1 MNNNYAQTDTRV
13 LQIPIEDIIPN
24 RFQPRLT
31 FDNKSLEELA
41 LSIKQ
46 HGIIQPL
53 VLRRV
58 GDKYEIIAGERRYKA
73 ATMAGLA
80 SVPAILSDMDDNTS
94 AEVAIVE
101 NVQRKDLTAIE
112 EAKSFKALL
121 EKGYMT
127 QEELSKKMGLS
138 QAAISNKLRLLTLD
152 ESVQQAI
159 LQEKISERHARSL
172 LKIKSL
178 EDQKTMLSR
187 IINERL
193 TVRQLEE
200 EIKKMIGNDTET
212 DVPIVN
218 TPDLDQMLK
227 AAVDIAKPA
236 EMKTQADSFD
246 ILKNAETPQELAPE
260 KIKEAEKMPNKF
272 FNFLEDEAA
281 NMSMEDDILSFKS
294 LIDKEE
300 PKEEKK
306 AESLV
311 NVSDDIEMLDDFI
324 IPSVKENTAVND
336 DSYLG
341 NIISTIRNLHLD
353 SDKVKVEEIN
363 LPAEYHINIVIKKDK
378 L

>member
-152 ESVQQAI
+152 ESVQQADRKSTR
-159 LQEKISERHARSL
+159 LNSSHA
-172 LKIKSL
+172 
-178 EDQKTMLSR
+178 
-187 IINERL
+187 
-193 TVRQLEE
+193 
-200 EIKKMIGNDTET
+200 
-212 DVPIVN
+212 
-218 TPDLDQMLK
+218 
-227 AAVDIAKPA
+227 
-236 EMKTQADSFD
+236 
-246 ILKNAETPQELAPE
+246 
-260 KIKEAEKMPNKF
+260 
-272 FNFLEDEAA
+272 
-281 NMSMEDDILSFKS
+281 
-294 LIDKEE
+294 
-300 PKEEKK
+300 
-306 AESLV
+306 
-311 NVSDDIEMLDDFI
+311 
-324 IPSVKENTAVND
+324 
-336 DSYLG
+336 
-341 NIISTIRNLHLD
+341 
-353 SDKVKVEEIN
+353 
-363 LPAEYHINIVIKKDK
+363 
-378 L
+378 